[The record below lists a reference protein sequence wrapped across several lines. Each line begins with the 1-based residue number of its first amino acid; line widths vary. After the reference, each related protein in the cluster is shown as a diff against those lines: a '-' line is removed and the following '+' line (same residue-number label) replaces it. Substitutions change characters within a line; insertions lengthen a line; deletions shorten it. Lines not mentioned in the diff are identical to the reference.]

1 MKDLNRMLSSLDR
14 WGLPLTLLI
23 CLICCTLQT
32 SAARKG
38 STVADTLSQTAPAP
52 TGTSARSVSPTPML
66 PAPSQ
71 EVLGDTLA
79 RTGMADTLRVD
90 SSLLTRKIRFL
101 PKHSPAK
108 ATLMSAVLP
117 GLGQLYNKKYWKI
130 PIIYGGFAAFGYF
143 IGWNN
148 RNFKTA
154 RQAYSDLTD
163 TIPSTDSYMKLKQ
176 IIYYD
181 LSKPSDVASLK
192 QGLTSSQDYYRRN
205 RDLLIIV
212 TAAFYGLNI
221 IDASVD
227 AHFFNFDIS
236 DDLSLNWEPV
246 MRQAKNQNIFCLNCT
261 LRF

>member
-130 PIIYGGFAAFGYF
+130 PVVYAAMGTSTYF
-143 IGWNN
+143 YIKFRNEFTKYQQAYIDLMDGDESTHSFDQFEIPPGVTTERYLTVYRDNN
-148 RNFKTA
+148 R
-154 RQAYSDLTD
+154 RYRDWWMIGLILSYS
-163 TIPSTDSYMKLKQ
+163 
-176 IIYYD
+176 
-181 LSKPSDVASLK
+181 
-192 QGLTSSQDYYRRN
+192 
-205 RDLLIIV
+205 
-212 TAAFYGLNI
+212 LNI
-221 IDASVD
+221 IDAVVD
-227 AHFFNFDIS
+227 AHFFDFNVDENLT
-236 DDLSLNWEPV
+236 LSVEPLLV
-246 MRQAKNQNIFCLNCT
+246 PAPRAQHRHMGVNLKLSF
-261 LRF
+261 